1 MDYGEKI
8 LFNKRYILII
18 SFVLLLSGGIFAHE
32 PIYGNGPHVLFK
44 GGFAPGFTLQSG
56 FGYIENEF
64 NLEYGVT
71 ANLTIGTDLFFNNE
85 LNNYKY
91 DGIKIKGKYRFYTK
105 FTRRAMLQFSALGGY
120 KLSDGGKQPDV
131 FNLGLAAGNET
142 TTFYW
147 FASAIYA
154 GKITNEILKPGD
166 QINYDLTLGYRVTKL
181 SYYKPDLVIF
191 LEFIGKRLFSS
202 KFDGTKIDLSGG
214 DSWAMA
220 PTLMFTYR
228 NYAIRTGVEI
238 GIGESGYI
246 KRPKTNFKLS
256 IEMHI

>member
-1 MDYGEKI
+1 MGFGEKMLLI
-8 LFNKRYILII
+8 KRNILIVG
-18 SFVLLLSGGIFAHE
+18 FVLLLSGGISAHE

-44 GGFAPGFTLQSG
+44 GGFAPGITLQSG
-56 FGYIENEF
+56 LGFIETEY
-64 NLEYGVT
+64 NLEYGLT
-71 ANLTIGTDLFFNNE
+71 TNFTIGADLFFGNE
-85 LNNYKY
+85 IRSYNYN
-91 DGIKIKGKYRFYTK
+91 GIKIKGKYRFYTK
-105 FTRRAMLQFSALGGY
+105 FKRGSMLQFSALGGY

-131 FNLGLAAGNET
+131 LNFGLAAGREAIDW
-142 TTFYW
+142 YW
-147 FASAIYA
+147 FASAVYA
-154 GKITNEILKPGD
+154 GKITNEPLKPGD

-202 KFDGTKIDLSGG
+202 KFDGAKIDLSGG
-214 DSWAMA
+214 NSWAVA

-238 GIGESGYI
+238 GIDESGYI
-246 KRPKTNFKLS
+246 KRPKTNFRLS